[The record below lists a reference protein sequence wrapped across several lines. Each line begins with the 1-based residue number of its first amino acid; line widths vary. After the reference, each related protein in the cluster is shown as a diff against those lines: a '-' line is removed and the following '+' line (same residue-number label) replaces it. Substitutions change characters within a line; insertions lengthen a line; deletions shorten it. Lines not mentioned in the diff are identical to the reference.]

1 MFVTWLKKMILI
13 IPNVLCDVLCHA
25 ESPEPRSGLGEA
37 SGSRPGVGH
46 TRPAAEF
53 LCSKPAAPSA
63 PLRGRARSLRGVL
76 RATSL
81 PLPLCFGRQGERHP
95 DVFIFFF
102 IIFFIYLLFG
112 VFPPPRKCLFLGRGR
127 WGSGERFPPSPF
139 ILFGKV
145 DT

>member
-46 TRPAAEF
+46 TSPAAEF

-112 VFPPPRKCLFLGRGR
+112 VFPPPPKMPVSREGEVGVGRKV
-127 WGSGERFPPSPF
+127 PPLSF
-139 ILFGKV
+139 YFVWKS
-145 DT
+145 